1 MPRKASITFLLCA
14 LAVIQ
19 SVGAASWR
27 NNKVDHHGNATENFS
42 SSGLRLYVSSPK
54 LRFAKNEDIAFN
66 VSLVNEGAYP
76 VTIYLHENPLKNFTI
91 IARDHEGRSLN
102 VKEEMYFRGATVHG
116 GTGVRADRDVLDART
131 EDWRDPHHTKYT
143 GEAYPMRK
151 MIVHAGEKYEKR
163 IRLADYVEWESFSE
177 RLKDLKITAHFYPN
191 PLQAER
197 YFLASASSLRLIYD
211 QSREVLPERDNNRDS
226 SIETP
231 GVSAREIVYL
241 MLSAEYTKNWSQ
253 YFKYVSLKDII
264 RDYPEFSR
272 LYANDSTQQ
281 QTHALGE
288 FRKYLSGRGAHKLIK
303 FRVLGGEAK
312 ESGETA
318 QVRVRARR
326 DVEGFERD
334 YLTTYYL
341 TKRDAFWQ
349 ITGVESRLA
358 D

>member
-1 MPRKASITFLLCA
+1 MPGKASITFLLCA
-14 LAVIQ
+14 LAVFQ
-19 SVGAASWR
+19 SAEGASWR

-42 SSGLRLYVSSPK
+42 SSGLRLYVSSSR
-54 LRFAKNEDIAFN
+54 LRFARNEDITFN

-102 VKEEMYFRGATVHG
+102 VKEEMYFRGN
-116 GTGVRADRDVLDART
+116 

-226 SIETP
+226 SIEAP

-272 LYANDSTQQ
+272 LYANDSTQE

-312 ESGETA
+312 ENGEIA

-341 TKRDAFWQ
+341 TKRDALWQ

>member
-1 MPRKASITFLLCA
+1 MPLKAVLTFVMCFGA
-14 LAVIQ
+14 L
-19 SVGAASWR
+19 SAASWR
-27 NNKVDHHGNATENFS
+27 NHKVDQHGNATENFS
-42 SSGLRLYVSSPK
+42 SSGLRLYISSQK
-54 LRFAKNEDIAFN
+54 LRFAKNEDITFS

-76 VTIYLHENPLKNFTI
+76 ITIYLHENPLKNFTI
-91 IARDHEGRSLN
+91 IARDLDGRSLN
-102 VKEEMYFRGATVHG
+102 VKEEMYFRGP
-116 GTGVRADRDVLDART
+116 
-131 EDWRDPHHTKYT
+131 EDWRDPHHTRYT

-151 MIVHAGEKYEKR
+151 MIIHAGEKYEKR

-177 RLKDLKITAHFYPN
+177 KLKDLRITAHFYPN

-197 YFLASASSLRLIYD
+197 LFLPSQTSLRLIYD
-211 QSREVLPERDNNRDS
+211 QSREVLPERDNAGDAS
-226 SIETP
+226 TELP
-231 GVSAREIVYL
+231 AVSAREIVYL

-272 LYANDSTQQ
+272 LYADDSSESRAQ
-281 QTHALGE
+281 ALSE
-288 FRKYLSGRGAHKLIK
+288 FRKFLAGRGSHKLIR
-303 FRVLGGEAK
+303 FRVLGGESK
-312 ESGETA
+312 ESGTTA

-341 TKRDAFWQ
+341 TKRDALWQ

-358 D
+358 N

>member
-1 MPRKASITFLLCA
+1 MPGKASIPFLFCA
-14 LAVIQ
+14 LALFY
-19 SVGAASWR
+19 SAGAASWR

-42 SSGLRLYVSSPK
+42 SSGLRLYISSGK
-54 LRFAKNEDIAFN
+54 LRFARNEDIAFN

-76 VTIYLHENPLKNFTI
+76 VTVYLHENPLKNFTI
-91 IARDHEGRSLN
+91 IARDHQGRSLN
-102 VKEEMYFRGATVHG
+102 VKEEMYFRGS
-116 GTGVRADRDVLDART
+116 
-131 EDWRDPHHTKYT
+131 EDWRDPHFTKYT

-151 MIVHAGEKYEKR
+151 MIIHAGEKYEKR
-163 IRLADYVEWESFSE
+163 IRLADYVEWENFSE

-226 SIETP
+226 SIEAP

-272 LYANDSTQQ
+272 LYANDSTQE
-281 QTHALGE
+281 QTYALGE
-288 FRKYLSGRGAHKLIK
+288 FRKYLSGRGSHKLIK

-312 ESGETA
+312 ESAETA

-326 DVEGFERD
+326 D
-334 YLTTYYL
+334 L
-341 TKRDAFWQ
+341 
-349 ITGVESRLA
+349 
-358 D
+358 

>member
-1 MPRKASITFLLCA
+1 MPGKASIPFLFCA
-14 LAVIQ
+14 LALFY
-19 SVGAASWR
+19 SAGAASWR

-42 SSGLRLYVSSPK
+42 SSGLRLHISSGK
-54 LRFAKNEDIAFN
+54 LRFARNEDISFN

-76 VTIYLHENPLKNFTI
+76 VTVYLHENPLKNFTI
-91 IARDHEGRSLN
+91 IARDHQGRSLN
-102 VKEEMYFRGATVHG
+102 VKEEMYFRGASG
-116 GTGVRADRDVLDART
+116 AAST
-131 EDWRDPHHTKYT
+131 EDWRDPHFTKYT

-151 MIVHAGEKYEKR
+151 MIIHAGEKYEKR
-163 IRLADYVEWESFSE
+163 IRLADYVEWENFSE
-177 RLKDLKITAHFYPN
+177 RLRDLKITAHFYPN

-211 QSREVLPERDNNRDS
+211 QSREVLPEKDNNRDS
-226 SIETP
+226 SIEAP

-272 LYANDSTQQ
+272 LYANDSTQE
-281 QTHALGE
+281 QTYALGE
-288 FRKYLSGRGAHKLIK
+288 FRKYLSGRGSHKLIK

-312 ESGETA
+312 ESAETA

-326 DVEGFERD
+326 DVEGFERE

-341 TKRDAFWQ
+341 TKRDALWQ

>member
-1 MPRKASITFLLCA
+1 MPGKASITFLLCA

-19 SVGAASWR
+19 GVGAASWR

-42 SSGLRLYVSSPK
+42 SSGLKLYVSSAK
-54 LRFAKNEDIAFN
+54 LRFARNEDITFN

-102 VKEEMYFRGATVHG
+102 VKEEMYFRGS
-116 GTGVRADRDVLDART
+116 
-131 EDWRDPHHTKYT
+131 EDWRDPHFTKYT

-163 IRLADYVEWESFSE
+163 IRLADYVEWENFSD
-177 RLKDLKITAHFYPN
+177 RVKDLRITAHFYPN

-197 YFLASASSLRLIYD
+197 YFLPSASSLRLIYD
-211 QSREVLPERDNNRDS
+211 QSREVLPERDNHRDS
-226 SIETP
+226 SVETP

-272 LYANDSTQQ
+272 LYANDSTQE

-288 FRKYLSGRGAHKLIK
+288 FRKYLSGRGSHKLIK

-341 TKRDAFWQ
+341 TKRDALWQ

>member
-1 MPRKASITFLLCA
+1 MPRKASIPFLFFA
-14 LAVIQ
+14 LALFH
-19 SVGAASWR
+19 SAGAASWR

-42 SSGLRLYVSSPK
+42 SSGLKLYISSGK
-54 LRFAKNEDIAFN
+54 LRFARNEDIAFN

-76 VTIYLHENPLKNFTI
+76 VTVYLHENPLKNFTI
-91 IARDHEGRSLN
+91 IARDHQGRSLN
-102 VKEEMYFRGATVHG
+102 VKEEMYFRGS
-116 GTGVRADRDVLDART
+116 
-131 EDWRDPHHTKYT
+131 EDWRDPHFTKYT

-151 MIVHAGEKYEKR
+151 MIIHAGEKYEKR
-163 IRLADYVEWESFSE
+163 IRLADYVEWENFSE
-177 RLKDLKITAHFYPN
+177 RLRDLKITAHFYPN

-211 QSREVLPERDNNRDS
+211 QSREVLPEKDNNRDS
-226 SIETP
+226 SIEAP

-272 LYANDSTQQ
+272 LYANDSGEDRMS
-281 QTHALGE
+281 ALAE
-288 FRKYLSGRGAHKLIK
+288 FRKYLSGRGSHRLIK
-303 FRVLGGEAK
+303 FRVLAGETREGGD
-312 ESGETA
+312 TA

-341 TKRDAFWQ
+341 TKRDTLWQ
-349 ITGVESRLA
+349 ITGIESRLA